1 MIEIIGSAVC
11 VALVTV
17 IAYAERTKL
26 KADVKAAEAKVLT
39 VATKLVNELRTKE
52 TVIRAQ
58 ISADVAKVIA
68 GVKADGNKIIVDIN
82 HNSIGDTVT
91 MIRNLT
97 ANLEADLKK
106 VL

>member
-1 MIEIIGSAVC
+1 MIEIIGSAAC

-17 IAYAERTKL
+17 IAYVERTKL
-26 KADVKAAEAKVLT
+26 KADVKAAEAKVLA

-52 TVIRAQ
+52 TVIRTQ

-68 GVKADGNKIIVDIN
+68 VAKADTAKVETAWSIEKI
-82 HNSIGDTVT
+82 
-91 MIRNLT
+91 
-97 ANLEADLKK
+97 EAEIKK

>member
-17 IAYAERTKL
+17 IAYVERTKL
-26 KADVKAAEAKVLT
+26 KADVKAAEAKVLA

-68 GVKADGNKIIVDIN
+68 IAKADAAKVETAWSIEKI
-82 HNSIGDTVT
+82 
-91 MIRNLT
+91 
-97 ANLEADLKK
+97 EAEIKK

>member
-1 MIEIIGSAVC
+1 MIEIIGSAAC

-26 KADVKAAEAKVLT
+26 KADVKAAEAKVLA

-52 TVIRAQ
+52 TVIRTK

-68 GVKADGNKIIVDIN
+68 DVKADGNKIIVDIN

>member
-1 MIEIIGSAVC
+1 MIEIIGSAAC

-17 IAYAERTKL
+17 IAYVERTKL

-52 TVIRAQ
+52 TVIRTQ

-68 GVKADGNKIIVDIN
+68 GAKAEFTAAALVIEKI
-82 HNSIGDTVT
+82 
-91 MIRNLT
+91 
-97 ANLEADLKK
+97 EADLKK

>member
-1 MIEIIGSAVC
+1 MIEIIGSAAC

-17 IAYAERTKL
+17 IAYVERTKL
-26 KADVKAAEAKVLT
+26 KADVKAAAAKVLT

-52 TVIRAQ
+52 TVIRTQ

-68 GVKADGNKIIVDIN
+68 IAKADAAKVETAWSIEKI
-82 HNSIGDTVT
+82 
-91 MIRNLT
+91 
-97 ANLEADLKK
+97 EAEIKK

>member
-1 MIEIIGSAVC
+1 MIEIIGSAAC

-17 IAYAERTKL
+17 IAYVERTKL
-26 KADVKAAEAKVLT
+26 KADVKAAEAKVLA

-68 GVKADGNKIIVDIN
+68 IAKADAAKVETAWSIEKI
-82 HNSIGDTVT
+82 
-91 MIRNLT
+91 
-97 ANLEADLKK
+97 EAEIKK